1 MNKLNIKITTE
12 EERADY
18 IKQLQEMEIEK
29 PAQKWSE
36 GGAIDGYYVN
46 ALSKIIPLNNYYR
59 NDDSKNTFKT
69 KAQAESI
76 LAYAQL
82 TQLMAEV
89 NGDWESSLSEYVE
102 CISTYNNKL
111 VGREVSTLSYYEPM
125 CFKTAEIRDK
135 FLADHQEL
143 LKTYFQI

>member
-46 ALSKIIPLNNYYR
+46 ALSKIIPLNFFFFFFLCR
-59 NDDSKNTFKT
+59 
-69 KAQAESI
+69 
-76 LAYAQL
+76 
-82 TQLMAEV
+82 
-89 NGDWESSLSEYVE
+89 SLRSFEFYTPSTPDVLIF
-102 CISTYNNKL
+102 ISHI
-111 VGREVSTLSYYEPM
+111 S
-125 CFKTAEIRDK
+125 F
-135 FLADHQEL
+135 
-143 LKTYFQI
+143 